1 MTEPRSRLDGHHRD
15 AGILVLRYEKAREML
30 RDPRFGQSTT
40 VYHAMQGVTEGPFVD
55 WWQSS
60 LLGSEDDRHA
70 RLTRL
75 VSPAFRP
82 GRMEGMRAASRRAI
96 DDLLDRVSGQTGVDF
111 VADVSDSYTMI
122 VLSELLQVPEEVRLQ
137 VQGWTATLA
146 LGFGVHAAEHLAA
159 VDEAILRL
167 YDIIDDLIAYRRAH
181 PADGLLNDL
190 ISARDAGD
198 RLSDEELRSMVVGVL
213 FAGHDTSRNQLASS
227 LLLLAQHPD
236 QWALLAQRPELAA
249 SAVEEAM
256 RLVASVP
263 LAARTPKQDLEYEGL
278 SLKFGTFVGVLVAT
292 ANRDPAAFGEDASS
306 FRIDASRPP
315 SLAFGGGI
323 HSCLGSALARVE
335 LQEALL
341 ALTQRF
347 EPAELTGPVQWRPS
361 LGIFGPTALPVTLH
375 PRRG

>member
-1 MTEPRSRLDGHHRD
+1 
-15 AGILVLRYEKAREML
+15 
-30 RDPRFGQSTT
+30 
-40 VYHAMQGVTEGPFVD
+40 
-55 WWQSS
+55 
-60 LLGSEDDRHA
+60 
-70 RLTRL
+70 
-75 VSPAFRP
+75 
-82 GRMEGMRAASRRAI
+82 
-96 DDLLDRVSGQTGVDF
+96 
-111 VADVSDSYTMI
+111 
-122 VLSELLQVPEEVRLQ
+122 
-137 VQGWTATLA
+137 
-146 LGFGVHAAEHLAA
+146 
-159 VDEAILRL
+159 
-167 YDIIDDLIAYRRAH
+167 
-181 PADGLLNDL
+181 
-190 ISARDAGD
+190 
-198 RLSDEELRSMVVGVL
+198 MVVGVL

-227 LLLLAQHPD
+227 LLLLVQHPD

-292 ANRDPAAFGEDASS
+292 ANRDPAAFGADASS

-323 HSCLGSALARVE
+323 HTCLGYALARVE

-347 EPAELTGPVQWRPS
+347 EPPELAGPVQWRPS
-361 LGIFGPTALPVTLH
+361 LGIFGPTALPVTLR